1 MERGGAV
8 ETDLMP
14 RLVGGNTELDG
25 GKLKSW
31 KGFLKPNFGL
41 GPNPSFANRSP
52 NLPDTTC
59 LFADGDMAVVA
70 VICSCTNTGSSYT
83 RGE

>member
-41 GPNPSFANRSP
+41 GPNPSE
-52 NLPDTTC
+52 L
-59 LFADGDMAVVA
+59 
-70 VICSCTNTGSSYT
+70 
-83 RGE
+83 